1 MKVGNWSVFW
11 FGYSLEEMA
20 EILKM
25 IWFKTIEIIISE
37 KDRKLSTFMNV
48 IDIYINRGL
57 IKIQNKK
64 KSRRETREKK
74 RVIRKSNLEEDNSQ
88 SKTSSDQQELYYTNN
103 YNDSEMSESSL
114 KMGNLFLFLWL
125 YEVEIQNTLCLT
137 GKL

>member
-1 MKVGNWSVFW
+1 M
-11 FGYSLEEMA
+11 
-20 EILKM
+20 
-25 IWFKTIEIIISE
+25 
-37 KDRKLSTFMNV
+37 STFMNV